1 MEAGRP
7 QVRSFQRSHH
17 TLGDPVK
24 AANERPRL
32 VNATRQAD
40 NCCGVTGHDT
50 NAVALHDPRDRL
62 GYSLPLL
69 CFRLGPL
76 FALLAGRLP
85 PARDFWT
92 EFSVALGY
100 TGLAIMGLQFGITAR
115 FRYVTEPWGEDVIYH
130 FHRQIS
136 LLAVGLVFVHPL
148 IMFAIQPELLAV
160 PHYSE
165 VPLGAVFA
173 FVSIF
178 SLFALVVTALWRAK
192 LKIPYELWHVTHIAL
207 AIAAVTGGLL
217 HMVGWSFYLVNP
229 WKRSLWIGLTIFW
242 IGLLVYVRIVKPLL
256 MLRRPYR
263 VLAPGRG
270 LRGRH
275 RNAAF
280 P

>member
-1 MEAGRP
+1 M
-7 QVRSFQRSHH
+7 
-17 TLGDPVK
+17 
-24 AANERPRL
+24 RL
-32 VNATRQAD
+32 RYTIHGTAWVIIYLFF
-40 NCCGVTGHDT
+40 V
-50 NAVALHDPRDRL
+50 
-62 GYSLPLL
+62 
-69 CFRLGPL
+69 LGPL

-136 LLAVGLVFVHPL
+136 LLAVGLIFVHPL
-148 IMFAIQPELLAV
+148 IMFAVQPKLLAV

-165 VPLGAVFA
+165 VPLGAIFA

-178 SLFALVVTALWRAK
+178 SLLALVATALWRAK

-217 HMVGWSFYLVNP
+217 HMVGWSFYLVDP

-263 VLAPGRG
+263 VVEVRPERG
-270 LRGRH
+270 D
-275 RNAAF
+275 
-280 P
+280 